1 MKQDIVNWIILLAIY
16 IMIVILIFAQE
27 GKKLKI
33 SLKAFSLTLILV
45 IYAIGVVTIGKD
57 LADKWNDV
65 VGLLFVIAGILN
77 LSVLYWF

>member
-1 MKQDIVNWIILLAIY
+1 MKKN
-16 IMIVILIFAQE
+16 
-27 GKKLKI
+27 
-33 SLKAFSLTLILV
+33 LKAFSLTLILV